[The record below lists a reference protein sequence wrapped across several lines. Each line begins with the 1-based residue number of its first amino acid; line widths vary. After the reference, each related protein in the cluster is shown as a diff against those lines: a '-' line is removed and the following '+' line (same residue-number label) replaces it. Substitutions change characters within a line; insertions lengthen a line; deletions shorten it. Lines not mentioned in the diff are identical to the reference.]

1 MRTEVGARV
10 SDRYKALTVVLDDDI
25 RDDDAEA
32 IIAAIR
38 MVKRVAGVTPVE
50 TEPSDYLVRARF
62 RREIAEKLQGIIKE
76 LYR

>member
-1 MRTEVGARV
+1 M
-10 SDRYKALTVVLDDDI
+10 SNRYKALTVVLDDDI

-32 IIAAIR
+32 LVSAIR
-38 MVKRVAGVTPVE
+38 MMKLVAGVTPVA

-62 RREIAEKLQGIIKE
+62 RREIAEKLNGIIKE